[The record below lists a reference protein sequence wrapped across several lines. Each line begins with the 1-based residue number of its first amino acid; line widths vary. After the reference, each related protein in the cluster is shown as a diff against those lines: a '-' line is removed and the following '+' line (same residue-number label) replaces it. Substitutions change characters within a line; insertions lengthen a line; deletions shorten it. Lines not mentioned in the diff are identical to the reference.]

1 MVLSKWYASTVKKL
15 WNIADLIDLHFFSQL
30 DEELRRK
37 DGEAALAK
45 RDRMIYLAKI
55 ESQLG
60 KADEVPPRILVRKWL
75 AMRRLQY
82 RREQGNEGVL
92 LPGTV
97 WRELALLCQGLVFL
111 CGLVAGFGLAGSL
124 LLYSGATPLNVSV
137 YFGLFVAFQLVLLG
151 VQALLLCYRRL
162 RRIPMESTV
171 AYVLIGRLLMRGLDS
186 IRRRLQRRMSG
197 RQRMDL
203 AALAGNVRQ
212 RKELAALLIWPA
224 FITVQLGGIGFNL
237 GVVGATLA
245 KVAFSDIAFA
255 WQSSLQLSADL
266 VAGLVQW
273 IALPWSWAV
282 PQAYP
287 TLAQIQGSQMV
298 LKEGA
303 AHLATGDLISWWPF
317 LCCAVLVYGLL
328 PRCLLLVLGR
338 VQQRRALEQ
347 LHFATLGIRPLLRR
361 MTAPRIDT
369 NGVRGSTRS
378 EIAPSAET
386 APEGAIAAVP
396 AFPLAEPATVSA
408 GAVYCLLIPD
418 ELYDDCPQA
427 ALLDL
432 VRPGLEPARIECV
445 RHGVPGMAE
454 AESLAPL
461 GAAADQG
468 VLAGVLLLQE
478 AWQPPLKETELF
490 LRALRRLTGDGTPLT
505 ILLIGRPT
513 AETVLTSVDPEPLRI
528 WSQKM
533 RALGDPWLE
542 VHSLVQP

>member
-1 MVLSKWYASTVKKL
+1 M
-15 WNIADLIDLHFFSQL
+15 WNTNDLIDLHFFSQL

-37 DGEAALAK
+37 EGEAALAK

-60 KADEVPPRILVRKWL
+60 KADDIPPRILVRKWL

-82 RREQGNEGVL
+82 QRERGNGDVL

-97 WRELALLCQGLVFL
+97 WRQLALLCQGLVFL
-111 CGLVAGFGLAGSL
+111 FGLLTGLGLAGSL

-137 YFGLFVAFQLVLLG
+137 YFGLFVVFQLALLG
-151 VQALLLCYRRL
+151 VQALLLCYRYF

-171 AYVLIGRLLMRGLDS
+171 AYVLIGRLLMRGLDFIS
-186 IRRRLQRRMSG
+186 RRLQRRMSG

-203 AALAGNVRQ
+203 AALAGSVRQ
-212 RKELAALLIWPA
+212 RKELAILLIWPA
-224 FITVQLGGIGFNL
+224 FITVQLGGIGFNC
-237 GVVGATLA
+237 GVLGATLA

-255 WQSSLQLSADL
+255 WQSSLQLSPDL

-287 TLAQIQGSQMV
+287 TLAQIQGSQIV

-303 AHLATGDLISWWPF
+303 AHLATADLISWWPF

-361 MTAPRIDT
+361 MTSPRVDT
-369 NGVRGSTRS
+369 NGVRS
-378 EIAPSAET
+378 SARTET
-386 APEGAIAAVP
+386 APSPEKAPEEVNDAV
-396 AFPLAEPATVSA
+396 ASFPAEPATVA
-408 GAVYCLLIPD
+408 QGAMYCLLIPD

-432 VRPGLEPARIECV
+432 VRPGLESARIECI
-445 RHGVPGMAE
+445 RHGLPGIPE
-454 AESLAPL
+454 DESLAPL

-468 VLAGVLLLQE
+468 ELAGVLLLQE

-490 LRALRRLTGDGTPLT
+490 LRQLRRLIGDETPLT

-513 AETVLTSVDPEPLRI
+513 AETVLTPVDPEPLMI

-533 RALGDPWLE
+533 RVLGDPWLE